1 MWKKQK
7 YYLSAAEAYNAV
19 AANQNFVYAIS
30 SPGIAKCHGKSAKSA
45 KSVSTSEGEVKPSN
59 YYVVFSA

>member
-30 SPGIAKCHGKSAKSA
+30 SPGIAKCHDKSA

-59 YYVVFSA
+59 YYVVFIA

>member
-7 YYLSAAEAYNAV
+7 YYLPAAEAYHAV
-19 AANQNFVYAIS
+19 AADQNSVYAIS
-30 SPGIAKCHGKSAKSA
+30 SRGIAKYHRKSA

-59 YYVVFSA
+59 YYVEFIA